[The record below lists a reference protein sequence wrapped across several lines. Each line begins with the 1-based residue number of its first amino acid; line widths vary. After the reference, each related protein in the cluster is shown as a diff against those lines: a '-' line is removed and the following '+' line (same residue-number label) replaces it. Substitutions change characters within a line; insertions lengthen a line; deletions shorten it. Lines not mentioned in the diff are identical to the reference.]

1 MTKKREF
8 QNTISLA
15 AEVVEKSK
23 EELAELRVQE
33 DGFRER
39 EKVLARKK
47 VRHFCP
53 SNNGIDRTSI

>member
-1 MTKKREF
+1 MTRKREF
-8 QNTISLA
+8 DNTISLA
-15 AEVVEKSK
+15 REVVERSN

-39 EKVLARKK
+39 EKVLQRKK

-53 SNNGIDRTSI
+53 SNNRIDRTSM